1 MKKTDYIAPSV
12 ITTKVRA
19 HLLNTPSITEVT
31 GDTDIVLPGSDEVI
45 PGTAQSRRVDIWADE
60 EDEEDRF

>member
-1 MKKTDYIAPSV
+1 MKKTEYIAPAV

-19 HLLNTPSITEVT
+19 HLLNTPSITKVE
-31 GDTDIVLPGSDEVI
+31 GDALVELADPTDPI

-60 EDEEDRF
+60 DEDEDQY